1 MNVVSELKRR
11 NVIRMAGLYLVGA
24 WLVTQV
30 AGTVL
35 PMFGAPDW
43 IARSVVLLLAIGFL
57 PAMVFAWVFELTPDG
72 LKRDADVPDDASIA
86 PQTGRR
92 IDRAIIAVLAVA
104 LLYFGVDKFVLAPRR
119 EAAMLASAS
128 QPAPAT
134 VAVPA
139 KPPATASNE
148 LSIAVLPFVN
158 MSTDAENEFFSDG
171 LSEEI
176 LNSLARIDSM
186 QVVGRTSSFQFKGK
200 NQDLREI
207 GKALGVATVLEG
219 SVRREGERA
228 RITAQL
234 VRTSDGIHLWSQT
247 YDRTLDDSLAVQL
260 DIAEKVAG
268 VLQVVLDDTQRRKM
282 RAAGVKDVDAFIA
295 YQKGLKL
302 YDDAHRVAS
311 IDLFTGLRAANAEFD
326 RAIALAP
333 DFFEPHFAK
342 ADLYEHYIQSADRTP
357 AERVADQQAALK
369 TLELAAASSKDE
381 QQRLMTLAE
390 RQMLSDDWRGL
401 PGLIDSALKAPGCSA
416 SNWLPVFASAYGN
429 GDAIEDFGA
438 RATACDPLNTINLNT
453 RLTAAL
459 ATGNA
464 ARAVAIDKEMDRA
477 LPLPRP
483 ATSTASMS
491 HVMTLVLL
499 GRADEAAQALD
510 AFDAEHHNA
519 SYAMGR
525 VITDRAR
532 GQSPAAI
539 RATIAA
545 IDRKPGKFDQ
555 WQLADAVVAAN
566 TGDHAGANAY
576 AAAMDARPA
585 GSFLLT
591 LYSVSCRCGAP
602 FDLAVTPNFKQRL
615 DESGLRWPPP
625 ATIRYPVPLP
635 VARP

>member
-1 MNVVSELKRR
+1 MTFISELKRR

-43 IARSVVLLLAIGFL
+43 IARSVVLLLAIGFV
-57 PAMVFAWVFELTPDG
+57 PAMVFAWIFELTPDG
-72 LKRDADVPDDASIA
+72 LKRDADVADEVSIA

-119 EAAMLASAS
+119 EAAMVALAS
-128 QPAPAT
+128 QPVPA
-134 VAVPA
+134 AAPA
-139 KPPATASNE
+139 KPAAAASQE
-148 LSIAVLPFVN
+148 LSLAVLPFVN

-176 LNSLARIDSM
+176 LNSLARIDGM

-200 NQDLREI
+200 NQDLRDI

-219 SVRREGERA
+219 SVRRDGERA

-268 VLQVVLDDTQRRKM
+268 VLQVVLDDGQRSKM

-357 AERVADQQAALK
+357 AERIEDQKAALK
-369 TLELAAASSKDE
+369 TLEQAAASSKDE

-401 PGLIDSALKAPGCSA
+401 RELIASALKAPGCNA

-464 ARAVAIDKEMDRA
+464 ARAVAVDAELERA

-483 ATSTASMS
+483 ATSTASIS

-499 GRADEAAQALD
+499 GRAEEAARALD
-510 AFDAEHHNA
+510 AIDAEHHNA
-519 SYAMGR
+519 SYAMSR

-532 GQSPAAI
+532 GQSPDAI

-555 WQLADAVVAAN
+555 WALADAVLAAN

-602 FDLAVTPNFKQRL
+602 FDLAVTPNFKKRL

-625 ATIRYPVPLP
+625 ATIKYPAASTP
-635 VARP
+635 AK